1 MAAFI
6 NVVLPILVV
15 VGAGYFLQRK
25 RPVPKE
31 GLSTA
36 LLYLFGPALVFSAIV
51 HNPLTLADFGAMGGF
66 SALFIVLA
74 WLVTALLGKA
84 LRWSP
89 EVSTAVLLGVL
100 LPNTGNF
107 GASAALFAWGDDGF
121 QKAIVFMAM
130 QFAPASLV
138 GIYACARTSRGG
150 TGGFRTLLR
159 QPILYAAIGA
169 GLVRALGLGPDQIPG
184 VILKPIDLLGEANVP
199 VALVLL
205 GMNLADMKLAAADR
219 GPVMWGTVLKL
230 VVIPALLAP
239 FPALVG
245 TEEFLTKILILQ
257 AATPTAVNAVVYAS
271 EFRVRPDL
279 VSLLV
284 VVTTIASI
292 ATVTVVLGLLGV

>member
-1 MAAFI
+1 MAFF
-6 NVVLPILVV
+6 NVVLPILLV
-15 VGAGYFLQRK
+15 VGTGYFLQRR

-31 GLSTA
+31 ALSTA

-66 SALFIVLA
+66 SALFIALA
-74 WLVTALLGKA
+74 WLVAAGLGKLMGWNGSVA
-84 LRWSP
+84 
-89 EVSTAVLLGVL
+89 TAVLLGVL

-138 GIYACARTSRGG
+138 AIYACARGSAAGG
-150 TGGFRTLLR
+150 LKTLLA

-169 GLVRALGLGPDQIPG
+169 GLVRALGIGADQIPG

-219 GPVMWGTVLKL
+219 GPIVWGTLLKL
-230 VVIPALLAP
+230 IVVPALLAP
-239 FPALVG
+239 FPALMG
-245 TEEFLTKILILQ
+245 ADPALAKILILQ

-271 EFRVRPDL
+271 EFNVRPDL

-284 VVTTIASI
+284 VVTTLASVV
-292 ATVTVVLGLLGV
+292 TMTVVLGLLGV